1 MADAAVEALRSV
13 VEDLG
18 GDVRPGQE
26 AMAAAIEEA
35 IDNRSSLV
43 VQAGTGTGK
52 SFGYLVP
59 AVLAARDAG
68 ARVVIATST
77 LGLQR
82 QLSERDLPRVLESLK
97 STEQVTAAVLKGRQN
112 YICLNRL
119 RSDVPDDDD
128 ALFGVETGRLAQ
140 QVRDLRTWA
149 EETTTG
155 DRDDFPGDIDSR
167 VWRSL
172 SVTSRECVGES
183 KCVYASECFSA
194 RRRMDAMGADIVI
207 TNHALVAINTTG
219 ESQVL
224 PAHDVLILDEA
235 HDFVD
240 RVTSAVAV
248 ELDTAGIR
256 RVLGRLGK
264 RVDDE
269 LRVRADEA
277 LSALTQ
283 SLSHQPAGRLRSL
296 PGELL
301 LALTL
306 VRDVGHTIMSA
317 FTASESTDTVADS
330 RIRAAVEEFHTAA
343 ARALALGNDEV
354 MWIDGSGNDFS
365 LHVAPLDIGDVVREA
380 LPDTTIAT
388 SATLVV
394 AEDDERTVASLGL
407 PQGTAVLDVGS
418 PFDFTQQGMLYVAR
432 HLPPPDR
439 DGVAM
444 EALDELADLISAA
457 GGRALGLFSSWR
469 GVERARDY
477 LHVRLPGLR
486 LLVQQR
492 GESPSRLIEDFARDE
507 TSVLLG
513 TVALWQGIDVPGR
526 SCILV
531 VIDRLPFPR
540 PDDPLIAARAERA
553 EESGRSGFL
562 EVSVPRAA
570 LLLAQGAGRLIRG
583 HEDRGVVAVLD
594 SRLATARYGAV
605 IKRSM
610 PPLWT
615 TTDRGVVLAALER
628 LAALEG
634 T

>member
-1 MADAAVEALRSV
+1 MPDEAVEALRV
-13 VEDLG
+13 VVGDLG
-18 GDVRPGQE
+18 GDVREGQE
-26 AMAAAIEEA
+26 AMAGAIEEA
-35 IDNRSSLV
+35 IQSGRSLV

-97 STEQVTAAVLKGRQN
+97 ATDQVDAAVLKGRQN
-112 YICLNRL
+112 YVCLNRL
-119 RSDVPDDDD
+119 RVDTPDDEDT
-128 ALFGVETGRLAQ
+128 LFGIETGRLAQ
-140 QVRDLRTWA
+140 QVRDVRAWA
-149 EETTTG
+149 EVTTTG
-155 DRDDFPGDIDSR
+155 DRDDFPEDVDAR

-183 KCVYASECFSA
+183 RCVYAAECFSA
-194 RRRMDAMGADIVI
+194 RRRADAMGADIVI

-240 RVTSAVAV
+240 RVTSAIAV
-248 ELDTAGIR
+248 ELDTSAVR
-256 RVLGRLGK
+256 RVLGRLGR
-264 RVDDE
+264 RVEDE
-269 LRVRADEA
+269 LSVRANEA
-277 LSALTQ
+277 LAALTQ
-283 SLSHQPAGRLRSL
+283 ALAAHSTGRLRVL
-296 PGELL
+296 PADLL

-306 VRDVGHTIMSA
+306 IRDVGHSIL
-317 FTASESTDTVADS
+317 TALTTVDSVDSVTDS
-330 RIRAAVEEFHTAA
+330 RVRAGVEEFHAAA
-343 ARALALGNDEV
+343 ARVLAIGDDDV
-354 MWIDGSGNDFS
+354 MWVDGSGAEYA

-380 LPDTTIAT
+380 LPDSTIAT

-394 AEDDERTVASLGL
+394 GNDDERTVASLGL
-407 PQGTAVLDVGS
+407 PEGTVVLDVGS
-418 PFDFTQQGMLYVAR
+418 PFDFAQQGMLYVAR
-432 HLPPPDR
+432 DLPAPDR
-439 DGVAM
+439 EGIAM
-444 EALDELADLISAA
+444 EALDELADLIAAA

-469 GVERARDY
+469 GVERANDY
-477 LHVRLPGLR
+477 LRVRLPEMR
-486 LLVQQR
+486 VLVQQR
-492 GESPSRLIEDFARDE
+492 GESPARLNEEFARDE

-553 EESGRSGFL
+553 EESGRSGFI

-583 HEDRGVVAVLD
+583 QGDRGVVAVLD
-594 SRLATARYGAV
+594 SRLATARYGSTIRRA
-605 IKRSM
+605 M

-615 TTDRGVVLAALER
+615 TTDREVALAALER

-634 T
+634 A